1 MGWSL
6 GTIKGRYS
14 AVFVGFMALVCALT
28 VFGIQLWIK
37 PALQKAGE
45 QNVALRVSEIATDI
59 RDQLNGVQSQSRSI
73 TQLVAQL
80 PSEQID
86 ALLPALIDQ
95 YGNAMVF
102 GGGIWPLPDQREA
115 GRAKFS
121 TFYHRDTANKLIPNT
136 YWNSA
141 EAPNYFEQPWHKA
154 GQQAPQG
161 MCAWAAAYKDG
172 ASQQPRTNC
181 AMGIYRNGTL
191 FGVSTID
198 VTLGFFND
206 LVASKEQEIGGQ
218 VMIVEAD
225 GKILSRNARLN
236 GDVVLGNLSA
246 HADYPFAS
254 AIAGLLG
261 QARSQAQLR
270 TTFQDQGEEQTLLL
284 QAIEGTPWLL
294 ATALPTSLLTQDS
307 RDVLTTLASIQLPL
321 VGLLFGL
328 MLLAVSQLGNRL
340 QTLKQNI
347 DALSAGDADLTAR
360 IQVKG
365 HDELDHIALSVNRFI
380 AYLQQMMVQVTD
392 ATDLITQELA
402 RLDQQTGQARRILNE
417 HAAETEQVVTALTE
431 LSSTA
436 DSVAQHASDSAS
448 FTEAANG
455 QAANSRTVVGSASA
469 SVVALI
475 DEVDLAAAKVLEM
488 QEDAQQIGSVLGVIG
503 GIAAQTNLL
512 ALNAAIEAAR
522 AGEQGRGFAVVADE
536 VRALAARTQNSTA
549 EVGSM
554 LSRLTQGVA
563 EAVVAME
570 HTKRSCQA
578 AADTTGQV
586 TGGLDNMADS
596 VVRIHDL
603 SSQIAT
609 AAEEQSRVTEEINRN
624 MVSIRDMLNLLLE
637 NGQHTE
643 QSSAALLSSNRQ
655 LLALVHRFKV

>member
-6 GTIKGRYS
+6 GTIKGRYT

-28 VFGIQLWIK
+28 VIGIQLWIK

-86 ALLPALIDQ
+86 TLLPALIDQ

-102 GGGIWPLPDQREA
+102 GGGIWPLPNKREA

-121 TFYHRDTANKLIPNT
+121 TFYHRDAANALIPNT

-154 GQQAPQG
+154 GQQAPRG
-161 MCAWAAAYKDG
+161 MCVWAAAYKDG

-181 AMGIYRNGTL
+181 AMGIYKDGAL
-191 FGVSTID
+191 YGVSTID

-206 LVASKEQEIGGQ
+206 LVARKEQEIGGQ

-225 GKILSRNARLN
+225 GKILSKNARLG

-246 HADYPFAS
+246 HADYPFAG

-261 QARSQAQLR
+261 QDASKGLLR
-270 TTFQDQGEEQTLLL
+270 TTFQDQGQEQTLLM

-294 ATALPTSLLTQDS
+294 ATALPTSTLTQDS
-307 RDVLTTLASIQLPL
+307 RDVLATLASIQLPL
-321 VGLLFGL
+321 VGLLFVL
-328 MLLAVSQLGNRL
+328 MVLAISQLGSRL
-340 QTLKQNI
+340 QTLKLNI

-365 HDELDHIALSVNRFI
+365 HDELDNIALSVNRFI

-392 ATDLITQELA
+392 ATDLITRELA
-402 RLDQQTGQARRILNE
+402 QLDQQTGQARRILGE
-417 HAAETEQVVTALTE
+417 HASETDQVVTALTE

-455 QAANSRTVVGSASA
+455 QAANSRKVVGSASA

-488 QEDAQQIGSVLGVIG
+488 QEDAKQIGSVLGVIG

-570 HTKRSCQA
+570 QTKRSCQA

-586 TGGLDNMADS
+586 TGGLDSMADS
-596 VVRIHDL
+596 VVQIHDL

-624 MVSIRDMLNLLLE
+624 MVSIRDMLSLLVQ
-637 NGQHTE
+637 NGSQTE
-643 QSSAALLSSNRQ
+643 QSAATLLGSNRQ
-655 LLALVHRFKV
+655 LLALVRRFKV

>member
-6 GTIKGRYS
+6 GTIKGRYT

-28 VFGIQLWIK
+28 VIGIQLWIK

-45 QNVALRVSEIATDI
+45 QNVAMRVSEIATDI

-86 ALLPALIDQ
+86 TLLPALIDQ

-102 GGGIWPLPDQREA
+102 GGGIWPLPNKREA

-121 TFYHRDTANKLIPNT
+121 TFYHRDAANALIPNT

-154 GQQAPQG
+154 GQQAPRG
-161 MCAWAAAYKDG
+161 MCVWAAAYKDG

-181 AMGIYRNGTL
+181 AMGIYKDGAL
-191 FGVSTID
+191 YGVSTID

-206 LVASKEQEIGGQ
+206 LVARKEQEIGGQ

-225 GKILSRNARLN
+225 GKILSKNARLG

-246 HADYPFAS
+246 HADYPFAG

-261 QARSQAQLR
+261 QDASKGLLR
-270 TTFQDQGEEQTLLL
+270 TTFQDQGQEQTLLM

-294 ATALPTSLLTQDS
+294 ATALPTSTLTQDS
-307 RDVLTTLASIQLPL
+307 RDVLATLASIQLPL
-321 VGLLFGL
+321 VGLLFVL
-328 MLLAVSQLGNRL
+328 MVLAISQLGSRL
-340 QTLKQNI
+340 QTLKLNI

-365 HDELDHIALSVNRFI
+365 HDELDNIALSVNRFI

-392 ATDLITQELA
+392 ATDLITRELVQ
-402 RLDQQTGQARRILNE
+402 LDQQTGQARRILGE
-417 HAAETEQVVTALTE
+417 HASETDQVVTALTE

-455 QAANSRTVVGSASA
+455 QAANSRKVVGSASA

-488 QEDAQQIGSVLGVIG
+488 QEDAKQIGSVLGVIG

-570 HTKRSCQA
+570 QTKRSCQA

-586 TGGLDNMADS
+586 TGGLDSMADS
-596 VVRIHDL
+596 VVQIHDL

-624 MVSIRDMLNLLLE
+624 MVSIRDMLNLLVQ
-637 NGQHTE
+637 NGSQTE
-643 QSSAALLSSNRQ
+643 QSAATLLGSNRQ
-655 LLALVHRFKV
+655 LLALVRRFKV

>member
-1 MGWSL
+1 MGWNL
-6 GTIKGRYS
+6 GTIKGRYT
-14 AVFVGFMALVCALT
+14 AVFLGFMALVCALT
-28 VFGIQLWIK
+28 VIGIQLWIK

-102 GGGIWPLPDQREA
+102 GGGIWPLPEKREA

-121 TFYHRDTANKLIPNT
+121 TFYHRDAVNALIPNT

-154 GQQAPQG
+154 GQQAPRG
-161 MCAWAAAYKDG
+161 MCVWAAAYKDG

-181 AMGIYRNGTL
+181 AMGIYKDGAL
-191 FGVSTID
+191 YGVSTID

-206 LVASKEQEIGGQ
+206 LVARKEQEIGGQ

-225 GKILSRNARLN
+225 GKILSKNARLG

-246 HADYPFAS
+246 HADYPFAG

-261 QARSQAQLR
+261 QDASKGLLR
-270 TTFQDQGEEQTLLL
+270 TTFQDQGEEQTLLME
-284 QAIEGTPWLL
+284 AIEGTPWLL
-294 ATALPTSLLTQDS
+294 ATALPTRILTQDS
-307 RDVLTTLASIQLPL
+307 RDVLATLAAIQLPL
-321 VGLLFGL
+321 VGLLFVL
-328 MLLAVSQLGNRL
+328 MVLAISQLGSRL
-340 QTLKQNI
+340 QTLKLNI

-365 HDELDHIALSVNRFI
+365 HDELDNIALSVNRFI

-392 ATDLITQELA
+392 ATDLITRELA
-402 RLDQQTGQARRILNE
+402 QLDQQTGQARRILGE
-417 HAAETEQVVTALTE
+417 HASETDQVVTALTE

-455 QAANSRTVVGSASA
+455 QAANSRKVVGSASA

-488 QEDAQQIGSVLGVIG
+488 QEDAKQIGSVLGVIG

-570 HTKRSCQA
+570 QTKRSCQA

-586 TGGLDNMADS
+586 TGGLDSMADS
-596 VVRIHDL
+596 VVEIHDL

-624 MVSIRDMLNLLLE
+624 MVSIRDMLNLLVQ
-637 NGQHTE
+637 NGSQTE
-643 QSSAALLSSNRQ
+643 QSAASLLGSNRQ
-655 LLALVHRFKV
+655 LLALVRRFKV

>member
-1 MGWSL
+1 MGWNL
-6 GTIKGRYS
+6 GTIKGRYT
-14 AVFVGFMALVCALT
+14 AVFLGFMALVCALT
-28 VFGIQLWIK
+28 VIGIQLWIK

-45 QNVALRVSEIATDI
+45 QNVAMRVSEIATDI

-86 ALLPALIDQ
+86 TLLPALIDQ

-102 GGGIWPLPDQREA
+102 GGGIWPLPEKREA

-121 TFYHRDTANKLIPNT
+121 TFYHRDAANALIPNT

-154 GQQAPQG
+154 GQQAPRG
-161 MCAWAAAYKDG
+161 MCVWAAAYKDG

-181 AMGIYRNGTL
+181 AMGIYRDGAL
-191 FGVSTID
+191 YGVSTID
-198 VTLGFFND
+198 VTLGFFNE
-206 LVASKEQEIGGQ
+206 LVARKEQEIGGQ

-225 GKILSRNARLN
+225 GKILSKNARLG

-246 HADYPFAS
+246 HADYPFAG

-261 QARSQAQLR
+261 QDASKGLLR
-270 TTFQDQGEEQTLLL
+270 TTFQDQGEEQTLLME
-284 QAIEGTPWLL
+284 AIEGTPWLL
-294 ATALPTSLLTQDS
+294 ATALPTRILTQDS
-307 RDVLTTLASIQLPL
+307 RDVLATLAAIQLPL
-321 VGLLFGL
+321 VGLLFVL
-328 MLLAVSQLGNRL
+328 MVLAISQLGSRL
-340 QTLKQNI
+340 QTLKLNI

-365 HDELDHIALSVNRFI
+365 HDELDNIALSVNRFI

-392 ATDLITQELA
+392 ATDLITRELA
-402 RLDQQTGQARRILNE
+402 QLDQQTGQARRILGE
-417 HAAETEQVVTALTE
+417 HASETDQVVTALTE

-455 QAANSRTVVGSASA
+455 QAANSRKVVGSASA

-488 QEDAQQIGSVLGVIG
+488 QEDAKQIGSVLGVIG

-570 HTKRSCQA
+570 QTKRSCQA

-586 TGGLDNMADS
+586 TGGLDSMADS
-596 VVRIHDL
+596 VVQIHDL

-624 MVSIRDMLNLLLE
+624 MVSIRDMLNLLVQ
-637 NGQHTE
+637 NGSQTE
-643 QSSAALLSSNRQ
+643 QSAASLLGSNRQ
-655 LLALVHRFKV
+655 LLALVRRFKV

>member
-6 GTIKGRYS
+6 GTIKGRYT

-28 VFGIQLWIK
+28 VIGIQIWIK

-73 TQLVAQL
+73 TQLVSQL

-121 TFYHRDTANKLIPNT
+121 TFYHRDAANKLIPNT

-161 MCAWAAAYKDG
+161 MCVWAAAYKDG

-181 AMGIYRNGTL
+181 AMGIYRNGAL

-206 LVASKEQEIGGQ
+206 LVARKEQEIGGQ

-225 GKILSRNARLN
+225 GKILSRNARLS
-236 GDVVLGNLSA
+236 GDVVLGNLST
-246 HADYPFAS
+246 HTDYPFAG
-254 AIAGLLG
+254 AIANLLG
-261 QARSQAQLR
+261 QSQGKGLLR
-270 TTFQDQGEEQTLLL
+270 TSFQDQGEEQTLLL

-294 ATALPTSLLTQDS
+294 ATALPTSTLTQDS
-307 RDVLTTLASIQLPL
+307 QDVLTTLAAIQLPL
-321 VGLLFGL
+321 VGLLFVL
-328 MLLAVSQLGNRL
+328 MLLAITQLGSRL

-392 ATDLITQELA
+392 ATDLITRELA
-402 RLDQQTGQARRILNE
+402 QLDQQTGQARRILSE
-417 HAAETEQVVTALTE
+417 HAAETDQVVTALTE

-448 FTEAANG
+448 FTETANG
-455 QAANSRTVVGSASA
+455 QAANSRKVVGSASA

-488 QEDAQQIGSVLGVIG
+488 QEDAKQIGSVLGVIG

-570 HTKRSCQA
+570 QTKHSCQA

-596 VVRIHDL
+596 VVQIHDL

-624 MVSIRDMLNLLLE
+624 MVSIRDMLNLLVE
-637 NGQHTE
+637 NGRNTE
-643 QSSAALLSSNRQ
+643 QSAESLLSSNRQ
-655 LLALVHRFKV
+655 LLALVRRFKV

>member
-1 MGWSL
+1 MGWNL
-6 GTIKGRYS
+6 GTIKGRYT
-14 AVFVGFMALVCALT
+14 AVFLGFMALVCALT
-28 VFGIQLWIK
+28 VIGIQLWIK

-102 GGGIWPLPDQREA
+102 GGGIWPLPDKREA

-121 TFYHRDTANKLIPNT
+121 TFYHRDAANALIPNT

-154 GQQAPQG
+154 GQQAPRG
-161 MCAWAAAYKDG
+161 MCVWAAAYKDG

-181 AMGIYRNGTL
+181 AMGIYRDGAL
-191 FGVSTID
+191 YGVSTID
-198 VTLGFFND
+198 VTLGFFNE
-206 LVASKEQEIGGQ
+206 LVARKEQEIGGQ

-225 GKILSRNARLN
+225 GKILSKNARLG

-246 HADYPFAS
+246 HADYPFAG

-261 QARSQAQLR
+261 QDPSKGLLR
-270 TTFQDQGEEQTLLL
+270 TSFQDQGEEQTLLME
-284 QAIEGTPWLL
+284 AIEGTPWLL
-294 ATALPTSLLTQDS
+294 ATALPTRILTQDS
-307 RDVLTTLASIQLPL
+307 RDVLATLAAIQLPL
-321 VGLLFGL
+321 VGLLFVL
-328 MLLAVSQLGNRL
+328 MVLAISQLGSRL
-340 QTLKQNI
+340 QTLKLNI

-365 HDELDHIALSVNRFI
+365 HDELDNIALSVNRFI

-392 ATDLITQELA
+392 ATDLITRELA
-402 RLDQQTGQARRILNE
+402 QLDQQTGQARRILGE
-417 HAAETEQVVTALTE
+417 HASETDQVVTALTE

-455 QAANSRTVVGSASA
+455 QAANSRKVVGSASA

-488 QEDAQQIGSVLGVIG
+488 QEDAKQIGSVLGVIG

-570 HTKRSCQA
+570 QTKRSCQA

-586 TGGLDNMADS
+586 TGGLDSMADS
-596 VVRIHDL
+596 VVQIHDL

-624 MVSIRDMLNLLLE
+624 MVSIRDMLNLLVQ
-637 NGQHTE
+637 NGSQTE
-643 QSSAALLSSNRQ
+643 QSAASLLGSNRQ
-655 LLALVHRFKV
+655 LLALVRRFKV

>member
-6 GTIKGRYS
+6 GTIKGRYT
-14 AVFVGFMALVCALT
+14 AVFVGFMVLVCALT
-28 VFGIQLWIK
+28 VIGIQIWIK

-45 QNVALRVSEIATDI
+45 QNVTLLVSEIATDI
-59 RDQLNGVQSQSRSI
+59 LDELNGVQSQSRSI

-121 TFYHRDTANKLIPNT
+121 TFFHRDAANKLIPNT

-161 MCAWAAAYKDG
+161 MCVWAAAYKDG

-181 AMGIYRNGTL
+181 AMGIYRNGAL

-206 LVASKEQEIGGQ
+206 LVARKEPEIGGQ
-218 VMIVEAD
+218 VMIIEAD
-225 GKILSRNARLN
+225 GKILSKNARLN

-246 HADYPFAS
+246 HADYPFAG
-254 AIAGLLG
+254 AIASLLG
-261 QARSQAQLR
+261 QSRGTGLLR
-270 TTFQDQGEEQTLLL
+270 TTFQDQGQEQTLLL

-294 ATALPTSLLTQDS
+294 ATALPTSTLTQDS
-307 RDVLTTLASIQLPL
+307 QDVLTTLAAIQLPL
-321 VGLLFGL
+321 VGLLFVL
-328 MLLAVSQLGNRL
+328 MLLAITQLGSRL

-365 HDELDHIALSVNRFI
+365 NDELDHIALSVNRFI

-392 ATDLITQELA
+392 ATDLITRELA
-402 RLDQQTGQARRILNE
+402 QLDQQTGQARRILGE
-417 HAAETEQVVTALTE
+417 HAAETDQVVTALTE

-455 QAANSRTVVGSASA
+455 QAANSRKVVGSASA

-488 QEDAQQIGSVLGVIG
+488 QEDAKQIGSVLGVIG

-536 VRALAARTQNSTA
+536 VRALAARTQKSTA

-563 EAVVAME
+563 DAVVAME
-570 HTKRSCQA
+570 QTKRSCQA

-586 TGGLDNMADS
+586 TGGLDSMADS
-596 VVRIHDL
+596 VVQIHDL

-624 MVSIRDMLNLLLE
+624 MVSIRDMLNLLVE
-637 NGQHTE
+637 NGRNTE
-643 QSSAALLSSNRQ
+643 QSAESLLSSNRQ
-655 LLALVHRFKV
+655 LLALVRRFKV

>member
-1 MGWSL
+1 M
-6 GTIKGRYS
+6 
-14 AVFVGFMALVCALT
+14 
-28 VFGIQLWIK
+28 
-37 PALQKAGE
+37 
-45 QNVALRVSEIATDI
+45 RVSEIATDI

-102 GGGIWPLPDQREA
+102 GGGIWPLPDKREA

-121 TFYHRDTANKLIPNT
+121 TFYHRDAANALIPNT

-154 GQQAPQG
+154 GQQAPRG
-161 MCAWAAAYKDG
+161 MCVWAAAYKDG

-181 AMGIYRNGTL
+181 AMGIYKDGAL
-191 FGVSTID
+191 YGVSTID

-206 LVASKEQEIGGQ
+206 LVARKEQEIGGQ

-225 GKILSRNARLN
+225 GKILSKNARLG

-246 HADYPFAS
+246 HADYPFAG

-261 QARSQAQLR
+261 QDASKGLLR
-270 TTFQDQGEEQTLLL
+270 TTFQDQGEEQTLLM

-294 ATALPTSLLTQDS
+294 ATALPTSTLTQDS
-307 RDVLTTLASIQLPL
+307 RDVLATLASIQLPL
-321 VGLLFGL
+321 VGLLFVL
-328 MLLAVSQLGNRL
+328 MVLAISQLGSRL
-340 QTLKQNI
+340 QTLKLNI

-365 HDELDHIALSVNRFI
+365 HDELDNIALSVNRFI

-392 ATDLITQELA
+392 ATDLITRELA
-402 RLDQQTGQARRILNE
+402 QLDQQTGQARRILGE
-417 HAAETEQVVTALTE
+417 HASETDQVVTALTE

-455 QAANSRTVVGSASA
+455 QAANSRKVVGSASA

-488 QEDAQQIGSVLGVIG
+488 QEDAKQIGSVLGVIG

-570 HTKRSCQA
+570 QTKRSCQA

-586 TGGLDNMADS
+586 TGGLDSMADS
-596 VVRIHDL
+596 VVQIHDL

-624 MVSIRDMLNLLLE
+624 MVSIRDMLSLLVQ
-637 NGQHTE
+637 NGSQTE
-643 QSSAALLSSNRQ
+643 QSAATLLGSNRQ
-655 LLALVHRFKV
+655 LLALVRRFKV

>member
-1 MGWSL
+1 MGWNL
-6 GTIKGRYS
+6 GTIKGRYT
-14 AVFVGFMALVCALT
+14 AVFLGFMALVCALT
-28 VFGIQLWIK
+28 VIGIQLWIK

-45 QNVALRVSEIATDI
+45 QNVAMRVSEIATDI

-102 GGGIWPLPDQREA
+102 GGGIWPLPNKREA

-121 TFYHRDTANKLIPNT
+121 TFYHRDAANALIPNT

-154 GQQAPQG
+154 GQQAPRG
-161 MCAWAAAYKDG
+161 MCVWAAAYKDG

-181 AMGIYRNGTL
+181 AMGIYRDGAL
-191 FGVSTID
+191 YGVSTID
-198 VTLGFFND
+198 VTLGFFNE
-206 LVASKEQEIGGQ
+206 LVARKEQEIGGQ

-225 GKILSRNARLN
+225 GKILSKNARLG

-246 HADYPFAS
+246 HADYPFAG

-261 QARSQAQLR
+261 QDASKGLLR
-270 TTFQDQGEEQTLLL
+270 TTFQDQGEEQTLLM

-294 ATALPTSLLTQDS
+294 ATALPTSTLTQDS
-307 RDVLTTLASIQLPL
+307 RDVLATLASIQLPL
-321 VGLLFGL
+321 VGLLFVL
-328 MLLAVSQLGNRL
+328 MVLAISQLGSRL
-340 QTLKQNI
+340 QTLKLNI

-365 HDELDHIALSVNRFI
+365 HDELDNIALSVNRFI

-392 ATDLITQELA
+392 ATDLITRELA
-402 RLDQQTGQARRILNE
+402 QLDQQTGQARRILGE
-417 HAAETEQVVTALTE
+417 HASETDQVVTALTE

-455 QAANSRTVVGSASA
+455 QAANSRKVVGSASA

-488 QEDAQQIGSVLGVIG
+488 QEDAKQIGSVLGVIG

-522 AGEQGRGFAVVADE
+522 AGEQGRGFPVVADE

-570 HTKRSCQA
+570 QTKRSCQA

-586 TGGLDNMADS
+586 TGGLDSMADS
-596 VVRIHDL
+596 VVQIHDL

-624 MVSIRDMLNLLLE
+624 MVSIRDMLNLLVQ
-637 NGQHTE
+637 NGSQTE
-643 QSSAALLSSNRQ
+643 QSAATLLGSNRQ
-655 LLALVHRFKV
+655 LLALVRRFKV

>member
-1 MGWSL
+1 MGWNL
-6 GTIKGRYS
+6 GTIKGRYT
-14 AVFVGFMALVCALT
+14 AVFLGFMALVCALT
-28 VFGIQLWIK
+28 VIGIQLWIK

-86 ALLPALIDQ
+86 TLLPALIDQ

-102 GGGIWPLPDQREA
+102 GGGIWPLPEKREA

-121 TFYHRDTANKLIPNT
+121 TFYHRDAANALIPNT

-154 GQQAPQG
+154 GQQAPRG
-161 MCAWAAAYKDG
+161 MCVWAAAYKDG

-181 AMGIYRNGTL
+181 AMGIYRDGAL
-191 FGVSTID
+191 YGVSTID
-198 VTLGFFND
+198 VTLGFFNE
-206 LVASKEQEIGGQ
+206 LVTRKEQEIGGQ

-225 GKILSRNARLN
+225 GKILSKNARLG

-246 HADYPFAS
+246 HADYPFAG

-261 QARSQAQLR
+261 QDPSKGLLR
-270 TTFQDQGEEQTLLL
+270 TTFQDQGEEQTLLME
-284 QAIEGTPWLL
+284 AIEGTPWLL
-294 ATALPTSLLTQDS
+294 ATALPTRILTQDS
-307 RDVLTTLASIQLPL
+307 RDVLATLAAIQLPL
-321 VGLLFGL
+321 VGLLFVL
-328 MLLAVSQLGNRL
+328 MVLAISQLGSRL
-340 QTLKQNI
+340 QTLKLNI

-365 HDELDHIALSVNRFI
+365 HDELDNIALSVNRFI

-392 ATDLITQELA
+392 ATDLITRELA
-402 RLDQQTGQARRILNE
+402 QLDQQTGQARRILGE
-417 HAAETEQVVTALTE
+417 HASETDQVVTALTE

-455 QAANSRTVVGSASA
+455 QAANSRKVVGSASA

-488 QEDAQQIGSVLGVIG
+488 QEDAKQIGSVLGVIG

-570 HTKRSCQA
+570 QTKRSCQA

-586 TGGLDNMADS
+586 TGGLDSMADS
-596 VVRIHDL
+596 VVQIHDL

-624 MVSIRDMLNLLLE
+624 MVSIRDMLNLLVQ
-637 NGQHTE
+637 NGSQTE
-643 QSSAALLSSNRQ
+643 QSAASLLGSNRQ
-655 LLALVHRFKV
+655 LLALVRRFKV

>member
-6 GTIKGRYS
+6 GTIKGRYT
-14 AVFVGFMALVCALT
+14 AVFVGFMVLVCALT
-28 VFGIQLWIK
+28 VIGIQIWIK

-45 QNVALRVSEIATDI
+45 QNVTLLVSEIATDI
-59 RDQLNGVQSQSRSI
+59 LDELNGVQSQSRSI
-73 TQLVAQL
+73 TQLVARL

-121 TFYHRDTANKLIPNT
+121 TFFHRDAANKLIPNT

-161 MCAWAAAYKDG
+161 MCVWAAAYKDG

-181 AMGIYRNGTL
+181 AMGIYRNGAL

-206 LVASKEQEIGGQ
+206 LVARKEQEIGGQ
-218 VMIVEAD
+218 VMIIEAD
-225 GKILSRNARLN
+225 GKILSKNARLN

-246 HADYPFAS
+246 HADYPFAG
-254 AIAGLLG
+254 AIASLLG
-261 QARSQAQLR
+261 QSRGTGLLR
-270 TTFQDQGEEQTLLL
+270 TTFQDQGQEQTLLL

-294 ATALPTSLLTQDS
+294 ATALPTSTLTQDS
-307 RDVLTTLASIQLPL
+307 QDVLTTLAAIQLPL
-321 VGLLFGL
+321 VGLLFVL
-328 MLLAVSQLGNRL
+328 MLLAITQLGSRL

-365 HDELDHIALSVNRFI
+365 NDELDHIALSVNRFI

-392 ATDLITQELA
+392 ATDLITRELA
-402 RLDQQTGQARRILNE
+402 QLDQQTGQARRILGE
-417 HAAETEQVVTALTE
+417 HAAETDQVVTALTE

-455 QAANSRTVVGSASA
+455 QAANSRKVVGSASA

-488 QEDAQQIGSVLGVIG
+488 QEDAKQIGSVLGVIG

-536 VRALAARTQNSTA
+536 VRALAARTQKSTA

-563 EAVVAME
+563 DAVVAME
-570 HTKRSCQA
+570 QTKRSCQA

-586 TGGLDNMADS
+586 TGGLDSMADS
-596 VVRIHDL
+596 VVQIHDL

-624 MVSIRDMLNLLLE
+624 MVSIRDMLNLLVE
-637 NGQHTE
+637 NGRNTE
-643 QSSAALLSSNRQ
+643 QSAESLLSSNRQ
-655 LLALVHRFKV
+655 LLALVRRFKV

>member
-1 MGWSL
+1 MGWNL
-6 GTIKGRYS
+6 GTIKGRYT
-14 AVFVGFMALVCALT
+14 AVFLGFMALVCALT
-28 VFGIQLWIK
+28 VIGIQLWIK

-102 GGGIWPLPDQREA
+102 GGGIWPLPEKREA

-121 TFYHRDTANKLIPNT
+121 TFYHRDAANALIPNT

-154 GQQAPQG
+154 GQQAPRG
-161 MCAWAAAYKDG
+161 MCVWAAAYKDG

-181 AMGIYRNGTL
+181 AMGIYRDGAL
-191 FGVSTID
+191 YGVSTID
-198 VTLGFFND
+198 VTLGFFNE
-206 LVASKEQEIGGQ
+206 LVARKEQEIGGQ

-225 GKILSRNARLN
+225 GKILSKNARLG

-246 HADYPFAS
+246 HADYPFAG

-261 QARSQAQLR
+261 QDASKGLLR
-270 TTFQDQGEEQTLLL
+270 TTFQDQGEEQTLLME
-284 QAIEGTPWLL
+284 AIEGTPWLL
-294 ATALPTSLLTQDS
+294 ATALPTRILTQDS
-307 RDVLTTLASIQLPL
+307 RDVLATLAAIQLPL
-321 VGLLFGL
+321 VGLLFVL
-328 MLLAVSQLGNRL
+328 MVLAISQLGSRL
-340 QTLKQNI
+340 QTLKLNI

-365 HDELDHIALSVNRFI
+365 HDELDNIALSVNRFI

-392 ATDLITQELA
+392 ATDLITRELA
-402 RLDQQTGQARRILNE
+402 QLDQQTGQARRILGE
-417 HAAETEQVVTALTE
+417 HASETDQVVTALTE

-455 QAANSRTVVGSASA
+455 QAANSRKVVGSASA

-488 QEDAQQIGSVLGVIG
+488 QEDAKQIGSVLGVIG

-570 HTKRSCQA
+570 QTKRSCQA

-586 TGGLDNMADS
+586 TGGLDSMADS
-596 VVRIHDL
+596 VVQIHDL

-609 AAEEQSRVTEEINRN
+609 AAKEQSRVTEEINRN
-624 MVSIRDMLNLLLE
+624 MVSIRDMLNLLVQ
-637 NGQHTE
+637 NGSQTE
-643 QSSAALLSSNRQ
+643 QSAASLLGSNRQ
-655 LLALVHRFKV
+655 LLALVRRFKV

>member
-6 GTIKGRYS
+6 GTIKGRYT

-28 VFGIQLWIK
+28 VIGIQIWIK

-121 TFYHRDTANKLIPNT
+121 TFYHRDAANKLIPNT

-161 MCAWAAAYKDG
+161 MCVWAAAYKDG

-206 LVASKEQEIGGQ
+206 LVARKEQEIGGQ

-225 GKILSRNARLN
+225 GKILSRNARLS

-246 HADYPFAS
+246 HTDYPFAG
-254 AIAGLLG
+254 AIASLLG
-261 QARSQAQLR
+261 QSQGKGLLR
-270 TTFQDQGEEQTLLL
+270 TSFQDQGEEQTLLL
-284 QAIEGTPWLL
+284 QTIEGTPWLL
-294 ATALPTSLLTQDS
+294 ATALPTSTLTQDS
-307 RDVLTTLASIQLPL
+307 QDVLTTLAAIQLPL
-321 VGLLFGL
+321 VGLLFVL
-328 MLLAVSQLGNRL
+328 MLLAITQLGSRL

-392 ATDLITQELA
+392 ATDLITRELA
-402 RLDQQTGQARRILNE
+402 QLDQQTGQARRILSE
-417 HAAETEQVVTALTE
+417 HAAETDQVVTALTE

-448 FTEAANG
+448 FTETANG
-455 QAANSRTVVGSASA
+455 QAANSRKVVGSASA

-475 DEVDLAAAKVLEM
+475 DEVDLAATKVLEM
-488 QEDAQQIGSVLGVIG
+488 QEDAKQIGSVLGVIG

-563 EAVVAME
+563 EAVIAME
-570 HTKRSCQA
+570 QTKHSCLA

-596 VVRIHDL
+596 VVQIHDL

-624 MVSIRDMLNLLLE
+624 MVSIRDMLNLLVE
-637 NGQHTE
+637 NGRNTE
-643 QSSAALLSSNRQ
+643 QSAESLLSSNRQ
-655 LLALVHRFKV
+655 LLALVRRFKV

>member
-37 PALQKAGE
+37 PALQKADE

>member
-1 MGWSL
+1 MGWNL
-6 GTIKGRYS
+6 GTIKGRYT
-14 AVFVGFMALVCALT
+14 AVFLGFMALVCALT
-28 VFGIQLWIK
+28 VIGIQLWIK

-73 TQLVAQL
+73 TQLVARL

-86 ALLPALIDQ
+86 TLLPALIDQ

-102 GGGIWPLPDQREA
+102 GGGIWPLPEQREA

-121 TFYHRDTANKLIPNT
+121 TFYHRDAANALIPNT

-154 GQQAPQG
+154 GQQAPHG
-161 MCAWAAAYKDG
+161 MCVWAAAYKDG

-181 AMGIYRNGTL
+181 AMGIYKDGAL
-191 FGVSTID
+191 YGVSTID

-206 LVASKEQEIGGQ
+206 LVARKEQEIGGQ
-218 VMIVEAD
+218 VMIIEAD
-225 GKILSRNARLN
+225 GKILSKNARLG

-246 HADYPFAS
+246 HADYPFAG

-261 QARSQAQLR
+261 QDASKGLLR
-270 TTFQDQGEEQTLLL
+270 TTFQDQGEEQTLLME
-284 QAIEGTPWLL
+284 AIDGTPWLL
-294 ATALPTSLLTQDS
+294 ATALPTRVLTQDS
-307 RDVLTTLASIQLPL
+307 RDVLATLASIQLPL
-321 VGLLFGL
+321 VGLLFVL
-328 MLLAVSQLGNRL
+328 MVLAIRQLGRRL
-340 QTLKQNI
+340 QTLRLNI

-365 HDELDHIALSVNRFI
+365 HDELDNIALSVNRFI

-392 ATDLITQELA
+392 ATDLITRELA
-402 RLDQQTGQARRILNE
+402 QLDQQTGQTRRILGE
-417 HAAETEQVVTALTE
+417 HASETDQVVTALTE

-436 DSVAQHASDSAS
+436 DSVARHASDSAS

-455 QAANSRTVVGSASA
+455 QAANSRKVVGSASA

-488 QEDAQQIGSVLGVIG
+488 QEDAKQIGSVLGVIG

-570 HTKRSCQA
+570 QTKRSCQA

-586 TGGLDNMADS
+586 TGGLDSMADS
-596 VVRIHDL
+596 VVQIHDL

-624 MVSIRDMLNLLLE
+624 MVSIRDMLNLLVQ
-637 NGQHTE
+637 NGSQTE
-643 QSSAALLSSNRQ
+643 QSAASLLGSNRQ
-655 LLALVHRFKV
+655 LLALVRRFKV

>member
-1 MGWSL
+1 MGWNL
-6 GTIKGRYS
+6 GTIKGRYT
-14 AVFVGFMALVCALT
+14 AVFLGFMALVCALT
-28 VFGIQLWIK
+28 VIGIQLWIK

-102 GGGIWPLPDQREA
+102 GGGIWPLPEKREA

-121 TFYHRDTANKLIPNT
+121 TFYHRDAANALTPNT

-154 GQQAPQG
+154 GQQAPRG
-161 MCAWAAAYKDG
+161 MCVWAAAYKDG

-181 AMGIYRNGTL
+181 AMGIYRDGAL
-191 FGVSTID
+191 YGVSTID
-198 VTLGFFND
+198 VTLGFFNE
-206 LVASKEQEIGGQ
+206 LVARKEQEIGGQ

-225 GKILSRNARLN
+225 GKILSKNARLG

-246 HADYPFAS
+246 HADYPFAG

-261 QARSQAQLR
+261 QDASKGLLR
-270 TTFQDQGEEQTLLL
+270 TTFQDQGEEQTLLME
-284 QAIEGTPWLL
+284 AIEGTPWLL
-294 ATALPTSLLTQDS
+294 ATALPTRILTQDS
-307 RDVLTTLASIQLPL
+307 RDVLATLAAIQLPL
-321 VGLLFGL
+321 VGLLFVL
-328 MLLAVSQLGNRL
+328 MVLAISQLGSRL
-340 QTLKQNI
+340 QTLKLNI

-365 HDELDHIALSVNRFI
+365 HDELDNIALSVNRFI

-392 ATDLITQELA
+392 ATDLITRELA
-402 RLDQQTGQARRILNE
+402 QLDQQTGQARRILGE
-417 HAAETEQVVTALTE
+417 HASETDQVVTALTE

-455 QAANSRTVVGSASA
+455 QAANSRKVVGSASA

-488 QEDAQQIGSVLGVIG
+488 QEDAKQIGSVLGVIG

-570 HTKRSCQA
+570 QTKRSCQA

-586 TGGLDNMADS
+586 TGGLDSMADS
-596 VVRIHDL
+596 VVQIHDL

-624 MVSIRDMLNLLLE
+624 MVSIRDMLNLLVQ
-637 NGQHTE
+637 NGSQTE
-643 QSSAALLSSNRQ
+643 QSAASLLGSNRQ
-655 LLALVHRFKV
+655 LLALVRRFKV

>member
-1 MGWSL
+1 MGWNL
-6 GTIKGRYS
+6 GTIKGRYT
-14 AVFVGFMALVCALT
+14 AVFLGFMALVCALT
-28 VFGIQLWIK
+28 VIGIQLWIK

-102 GGGIWPLPDQREA
+102 GGGIWPLPEQREA

-121 TFYHRDTANKLIPNT
+121 TFYHRDAANALIPNT

-154 GQQAPQG
+154 GQQAPRG
-161 MCAWAAAYKDG
+161 MCVWAAAYKDG

-181 AMGIYRNGTL
+181 AMGIYKDGAL
-191 FGVSTID
+191 YGVSTID

-206 LVASKEQEIGGQ
+206 LVARKEQEIGGQ
-218 VMIVEAD
+218 VMIIEAD
-225 GKILSRNARLN
+225 GKILSKNARLG

-246 HADYPFAS
+246 HADYPFAG

-261 QARSQAQLR
+261 QDASKGLLR
-270 TTFQDQGEEQTLLL
+270 TTFQDQGEEQTLLME
-284 QAIEGTPWLL
+284 AIDGTPWLL
-294 ATALPTSLLTQDS
+294 ATALPTRILTQDS
-307 RDVLTTLASIQLPL
+307 RDVLATLASIQLPL
-321 VGLLFGL
+321 VGLLFVL
-328 MLLAVSQLGNRL
+328 MVLAISQLGRRL
-340 QTLKQNI
+340 QTLRLNI

-365 HDELDHIALSVNRFI
+365 HDELDNIALSVNRFI

-392 ATDLITQELA
+392 ATDLITRELA
-402 RLDQQTGQARRILNE
+402 QLDQQTGQTRRILGE
-417 HAAETEQVVTALTE
+417 HASETDQVVTALTE

-436 DSVAQHASDSAS
+436 DSVARHASDSAS

-455 QAANSRTVVGSASA
+455 QAANSRKVVGSASA

-488 QEDAQQIGSVLGVIG
+488 QEDAKQIGSVLGVIG

-570 HTKRSCQA
+570 QTKRSCQA

-586 TGGLDNMADS
+586 TGGLDSMADS
-596 VVRIHDL
+596 VVQIHDL

-624 MVSIRDMLNLLLE
+624 MVSIRDMLSLLVQ
-637 NGQHTE
+637 NGSQTE
-643 QSSAALLSSNRQ
+643 QSAASLLGSNRQ
-655 LLALVHRFKV
+655 LLALVRRFKV

>member
-1 MGWSL
+1 MGWNL
-6 GTIKGRYS
+6 GTIKGRYT

-28 VFGIQLWIK
+28 VIGIQFWIK

-45 QNVALRVSEIATDI
+45 QNVAMRVSEIATDI

-86 ALLPALIDQ
+86 TLLPALIDQ

-102 GGGIWPLPDQREA
+102 GGGIWPLPDKREA

-121 TFYHRDTANKLIPNT
+121 TFYHRDAANALIPNT

-154 GQQAPQG
+154 GQQAPRG
-161 MCAWAAAYKDG
+161 MCVWAAAYKDG

-181 AMGIYRNGTL
+181 AMGIYKDGAL
-191 FGVSTID
+191 YGVSTID

-206 LVASKEQEIGGQ
+206 LVARKEQEIGGQ

-225 GKILSRNARLN
+225 GKILSKNARLG

-246 HADYPFAS
+246 HADYPFAG

-261 QARSQAQLR
+261 QDASKGLLR
-270 TTFQDQGEEQTLLL
+270 TTFQDQGEEQTLLM

-294 ATALPTSLLTQDS
+294 ATALPTSTLTQDS
-307 RDVLTTLASIQLPL
+307 RDVLATLASIQLPL
-321 VGLLFGL
+321 VGLLFVL
-328 MLLAVSQLGNRL
+328 MVLAISQLGSRL
-340 QTLKQNI
+340 QTLKLNI

-365 HDELDHIALSVNRFI
+365 HDELDNIALSVNRFI

-392 ATDLITQELA
+392 ATDLITRELA
-402 RLDQQTGQARRILNE
+402 QLDQQTGQARRILGE
-417 HAAETEQVVTALTE
+417 HASETDQVVTALTE

-455 QAANSRTVVGSASA
+455 QAANSRKVVGSASA

-488 QEDAQQIGSVLGVIG
+488 QEDAKQIGSVLGVIG

-570 HTKRSCQA
+570 QTKRSCQA

-586 TGGLDNMADS
+586 TGGLDSMADS
-596 VVRIHDL
+596 VVQIHDL

-624 MVSIRDMLNLLLE
+624 MVSIRDMLSLLVQ
-637 NGQHTE
+637 NGSQTE
-643 QSSAALLSSNRQ
+643 QSAATLLGSNRQ
-655 LLALVHRFKV
+655 LLALVRRFKV

>member
-1 MGWSL
+1 MGWNL
-6 GTIKGRYS
+6 GTIKGRYT

-28 VFGIQLWIK
+28 VIGIQLWIK

-45 QNVALRVSEIATDI
+45 QNVAMRVSEIATDI

-86 ALLPALIDQ
+86 TLLPALIDQ

-102 GGGIWPLPDQREA
+102 GGGIWPLPNKREA

-121 TFYHRDTANKLIPNT
+121 TFYHRDAANALIPNT

-154 GQQAPQG
+154 GQQAPRG
-161 MCAWAAAYKDG
+161 MCVWAAAYKDG

-181 AMGIYRNGTL
+181 AMGIYKDGAL
-191 FGVSTID
+191 YGVSTID

-206 LVASKEQEIGGQ
+206 LVARKEQEIGGQ

-225 GKILSRNARLN
+225 GKILSKNARLG

-246 HADYPFAS
+246 HADYPFAG

-261 QARSQAQLR
+261 QDASKGLLR
-270 TTFQDQGEEQTLLL
+270 TTFQDQGQEQTLLM

-294 ATALPTSLLTQDS
+294 ATALPTSTLTQDS
-307 RDVLTTLASIQLPL
+307 RDVLATLASIQLPL
-321 VGLLFGL
+321 VGLLFVL
-328 MLLAVSQLGNRL
+328 MVLAISQLGSRL
-340 QTLKQNI
+340 QTLKLNI

-365 HDELDHIALSVNRFI
+365 HDELDNIALSVNRFI

-392 ATDLITQELA
+392 ATDLITRELVQ
-402 RLDQQTGQARRILNE
+402 LDQQTGQARRILGE
-417 HAAETEQVVTALTE
+417 HASETDQVVTALTE

-455 QAANSRTVVGSASA
+455 QAANSRKVVGSASA

-488 QEDAQQIGSVLGVIG
+488 QEDAKQIGSVLGVIG

-570 HTKRSCQA
+570 QTKRSCQA

-586 TGGLDNMADS
+586 TGGLDSMADS
-596 VVRIHDL
+596 VVQIHDL

-624 MVSIRDMLNLLLE
+624 MVSIRDMLNLLVQ
-637 NGQHTE
+637 NGSQTE
-643 QSSAALLSSNRQ
+643 QSAATLLGSNRQ
-655 LLALVHRFKV
+655 LLALVRRFKV

>member
-6 GTIKGRYS
+6 GTIKGRYT
-14 AVFVGFMALVCALT
+14 AVFVGFMVLVCALT
-28 VFGIQLWIK
+28 VIGIQIWIK

-45 QNVALRVSEIATDI
+45 QNVTLLVSEIATDI
-59 RDQLNGVQSQSRSI
+59 LDELNGVQSQSRSI

-86 ALLPALIDQ
+86 AMLPALIDQ

-121 TFYHRDTANKLIPNT
+121 TFFHRDAANKLIPNT

-161 MCAWAAAYKDG
+161 MCVWAAAYKDG

-181 AMGIYRNGTL
+181 AMGIYRNGAL

-206 LVASKEQEIGGQ
+206 LVARKEQEIGGQ

-225 GKILSRNARLN
+225 GKILSKNARLN

-246 HADYPFAS
+246 HADYPFAG
-254 AIAGLLG
+254 AIASLLG
-261 QARSQAQLR
+261 QSRGTGLLR
-270 TTFQDQGEEQTLLL
+270 TTFQDQGQEQTLLL

-294 ATALPTSLLTQDS
+294 ATALPTSTLTQDS
-307 RDVLTTLASIQLPL
+307 QDVLTTLAAIQLPL
-321 VGLLFGL
+321 VGLLFVL
-328 MLLAVSQLGNRL
+328 MLLAITQLGSRL

-365 HDELDHIALSVNRFI
+365 NDELDHIALSVNRFI

-392 ATDLITQELA
+392 ATDLITRELA
-402 RLDQQTGQARRILNE
+402 QLDQQTGQARRILGE
-417 HAAETEQVVTALTE
+417 HAAETDQVVTALTE

-455 QAANSRTVVGSASA
+455 QAANSRKVVGSASA

-488 QEDAQQIGSVLGVIG
+488 QEDAKQIGSVLGVIG

-536 VRALAARTQNSTA
+536 VRALAARTQKSTA

-563 EAVVAME
+563 DAVVAME
-570 HTKRSCQA
+570 QTKRSCQA

-586 TGGLDNMADS
+586 TGGLDSMADS
-596 VVRIHDL
+596 VVQIHDL

-624 MVSIRDMLNLLLE
+624 MVSIRDMLNLLVE
-637 NGQHTE
+637 NGRNTE
-643 QSSAALLSSNRQ
+643 QSAESLLSSNRQ
-655 LLALVHRFKV
+655 LLALVRRFKV

>member
-1 MGWSL
+1 M
-6 GTIKGRYS
+6 
-14 AVFVGFMALVCALT
+14 VLVCALT
-28 VFGIQLWIK
+28 VIGIQIWIK

-45 QNVALRVSEIATDI
+45 QNVTLLVSEIATDI
-59 RDQLNGVQSQSRSI
+59 LDELNGVQSQSRSI

-121 TFYHRDTANKLIPNT
+121 TFFHRDAANKLIPNT

-161 MCAWAAAYKDG
+161 MCVWAAAYKDG

-181 AMGIYRNGTL
+181 AMGIYRNGAL

-206 LVASKEQEIGGQ
+206 LVARKEQEIGGQ
-218 VMIVEAD
+218 VMIIEAD
-225 GKILSRNARLN
+225 GKILSKNARLN

-246 HADYPFAS
+246 HADYPFAG
-254 AIAGLLG
+254 AIASLIGQSRGTGL
-261 QARSQAQLR
+261 LR
-270 TTFQDQGEEQTLLL
+270 TTFQDQGQEQTLLL

-294 ATALPTSLLTQDS
+294 ATALPTSTLTQDS
-307 RDVLTTLASIQLPL
+307 QDVLTTLAAIQLPL
-321 VGLLFGL
+321 VGLLFVL
-328 MLLAVSQLGNRL
+328 MLLAITQLGSRL

-365 HDELDHIALSVNRFI
+365 NDELDHIALSVNRFI

-392 ATDLITQELA
+392 ATDLITRELA
-402 RLDQQTGQARRILNE
+402 QLDQQTGQARRILGE
-417 HAAETEQVVTALTE
+417 HAAETDQVVTALTE

-455 QAANSRTVVGSASA
+455 QAANSRKVVGSASA

-488 QEDAQQIGSVLGVIG
+488 QEDAKQIGSVLGVIG

-536 VRALAARTQNSTA
+536 VRALAARTQKSTA

-563 EAVVAME
+563 DAVVAME
-570 HTKRSCQA
+570 QTKRSCQA

-586 TGGLDNMADS
+586 TGGLDSMADS
-596 VVRIHDL
+596 VVQIHDL

-624 MVSIRDMLNLLLE
+624 MVSIRDMLNLLVE
-637 NGQHTE
+637 NGHNTE
-643 QSSAALLSSNRQ
+643 QSAESLLSSNRQ
-655 LLALVHRFKV
+655 LLALVRRFKV

>member
-6 GTIKGRYS
+6 GTIKGRYT
-14 AVFVGFMALVCALT
+14 AVFVGFMVLVCALT
-28 VFGIQLWIK
+28 VIGIQIWIK

-59 RDQLNGVQSQSRSI
+59 LDELNGVQSQSRSI

-121 TFYHRDTANKLIPNT
+121 TFFHRDAANKLIPNT

-161 MCAWAAAYKDG
+161 MCVWAAAYKDG

-181 AMGIYRNGTL
+181 AMGIYRNGAL

-206 LVASKEQEIGGQ
+206 LVARKEQEIGGQ
-218 VMIVEAD
+218 VMIIEAD
-225 GKILSRNARLN
+225 GKILSKNARLN
-236 GDVVLGNLSA
+236 GDIVLGNLSA
-246 HADYPFAS
+246 HADYPFAG
-254 AIAGLLG
+254 AIASLIGQSRGTGL
-261 QARSQAQLR
+261 LR
-270 TTFQDQGEEQTLLL
+270 TTFQDQGQEQTLLL

-294 ATALPTSLLTQDS
+294 ATALPTSTLTQDS
-307 RDVLTTLASIQLPL
+307 QDVLTTLAAIQLPL
-321 VGLLFGL
+321 VGLLFVL
-328 MLLAVSQLGNRL
+328 MLLAITQLGSRL

-365 HDELDHIALSVNRFI
+365 NDELDHIALSVNRFI

-392 ATDLITQELA
+392 ATDLITRELA
-402 RLDQQTGQARRILNE
+402 QLDQQTGQARRILGE
-417 HAAETEQVVTALTE
+417 HAAETDQVVTALTE

-455 QAANSRTVVGSASA
+455 QAANSRKVVGSASA

-488 QEDAQQIGSVLGVIG
+488 QEDAKQIGSVLGVIG

-536 VRALAARTQNSTA
+536 VRALAARTQKSTA

-563 EAVVAME
+563 DAVVAME
-570 HTKRSCQA
+570 QTKRSCQA

-586 TGGLDNMADS
+586 TGGLDSMADS
-596 VVRIHDL
+596 VVQIHDL

-609 AAEEQSRVTEEINRN
+609 AAEEQSRVTEEINHN
-624 MVSIRDMLNLLLE
+624 MVSIRDMLNLLVE
-637 NGQHTE
+637 NGRNTE
-643 QSSAALLSSNRQ
+643 QSAESLLNSNRQ
-655 LLALVHRFKV
+655 LLALVRRFKV

>member
-1 MGWSL
+1 MGWNL
-6 GTIKGRYS
+6 GTIKGRYT
-14 AVFVGFMALVCALT
+14 AVFLGFMALVCALT
-28 VFGIQLWIK
+28 VIGIQLWIK

-102 GGGIWPLPDQREA
+102 GGGIWPLPEKREA
-115 GRAKFS
+115 SRAKFS
-121 TFYHRDTANKLIPNT
+121 TFYHRDAANALIPNT

-154 GQQAPQG
+154 GQQAPRG
-161 MCAWAAAYKDG
+161 MCVWAAAYKDG

-181 AMGIYRNGTL
+181 AMGIYRDGAL
-191 FGVSTID
+191 YGVSTID
-198 VTLGFFND
+198 VTLGFFNE
-206 LVASKEQEIGGQ
+206 LVARKEQEIGGQ

-225 GKILSRNARLN
+225 GKILSKNARLG

-246 HADYPFAS
+246 HADYPFAG

-261 QARSQAQLR
+261 QDASKGLLR
-270 TTFQDQGEEQTLLL
+270 TTFQDQGEEQTLLME
-284 QAIEGTPWLL
+284 AIEGTPWLL
-294 ATALPTSLLTQDS
+294 ATALPTRILTQDS
-307 RDVLTTLASIQLPL
+307 RDVLATLAAIQLPL
-321 VGLLFGL
+321 VGLLFVL
-328 MLLAVSQLGNRL
+328 MVLAISQLGSRL
-340 QTLKQNI
+340 QTLKLNI

-365 HDELDHIALSVNRFI
+365 HDELDNIALSVNRFI

-392 ATDLITQELA
+392 ATDLITRELA
-402 RLDQQTGQARRILNE
+402 QLDQQTGQARRILGE
-417 HAAETEQVVTALTE
+417 HASETDQVVTALTE

-455 QAANSRTVVGSASA
+455 QAANSRKVVGSASA

-488 QEDAQQIGSVLGVIG
+488 QEDAKQIGSVLGVIG

-570 HTKRSCQA
+570 QTKRSCQA

-586 TGGLDNMADS
+586 TGGLDSMADS
-596 VVRIHDL
+596 VVQIHDL

-624 MVSIRDMLNLLLE
+624 MVSIRDMLNLLVQ
-637 NGQHTE
+637 NGSQTE
-643 QSSAALLSSNRQ
+643 QSAASLLGSNRQ
-655 LLALVHRFKV
+655 LLALVRRFKV

>member
-1 MGWSL
+1 MGWNL
-6 GTIKGRYS
+6 GTIKGRYT
-14 AVFVGFMALVCALT
+14 AVFLGFMALVCALT
-28 VFGIQLWIK
+28 VIGIQLWIK

-102 GGGIWPLPDQREA
+102 GGGIWPLPDKREA

-121 TFYHRDTANKLIPNT
+121 TFYHRDAANALIPNT

-154 GQQAPQG
+154 GQQAPRG
-161 MCAWAAAYKDG
+161 MCVWAAAYKDG

-181 AMGIYRNGTL
+181 AMGIYRDGAL
-191 FGVSTID
+191 YGVSTID
-198 VTLGFFND
+198 VTLGFFNE
-206 LVASKEQEIGGQ
+206 LVARKEQEIGGQ

-225 GKILSRNARLN
+225 GKILSKNARLG

-246 HADYPFAS
+246 HADYPFAG

-261 QARSQAQLR
+261 QDASKGLLR
-270 TTFQDQGEEQTLLL
+270 TTFQDQGEEQTLLMET
-284 QAIEGTPWLL
+284 IEGTPWLL
-294 ATALPTSLLTQDS
+294 ATALPTRILTQDS
-307 RDVLTTLASIQLPL
+307 RDVLATLASIQLPL
-321 VGLLFGL
+321 VGLLFVL
-328 MLLAVSQLGNRL
+328 MVLAISQLGSRL
-340 QTLKQNI
+340 QTLKLNI

-365 HDELDHIALSVNRFI
+365 HDELDNIALSVNRFI

-392 ATDLITQELA
+392 ATDLITRELA
-402 RLDQQTGQARRILNE
+402 QLDQQTGQARRILGE
-417 HAAETEQVVTALTE
+417 HASETDQVVTALTE

-455 QAANSRTVVGSASA
+455 QAANSRKVVGSASA

-488 QEDAQQIGSVLGVIG
+488 QEDAKQIGSVLGVIG

-570 HTKRSCQA
+570 QTKRSCQA

-586 TGGLDNMADS
+586 TGGLDSMADS
-596 VVRIHDL
+596 VVQIHDL

-624 MVSIRDMLNLLLE
+624 MVSIRDMLNLLVQ
-637 NGQHTE
+637 NGSQTE
-643 QSSAALLSSNRQ
+643 QSAASLLGSNRQ
-655 LLALVHRFKV
+655 LLALVRRFKV

>member
-121 TFYHRDTANKLIPNT
+121 TFYHRDAANKLIPNT

-191 FGVSTID
+191 YGVSTID

-218 VMIVEAD
+218 
-225 GKILSRNARLN
+225 
-236 GDVVLGNLSA
+236 
-246 HADYPFAS
+246 
-254 AIAGLLG
+254 
-261 QARSQAQLR
+261 
-270 TTFQDQGEEQTLLL
+270 QG
-284 QAIEGTPWLL
+284 
-294 ATALPTSLLTQDS
+294 
-307 RDVLTTLASIQLPL
+307 
-321 VGLLFGL
+321 
-328 MLLAVSQLGNRL
+328 
-340 QTLKQNI
+340 
-347 DALSAGDADLTAR
+347 AGDRWPGD
-360 IQVKG
+360 
-365 HDELDHIALSVNRFI
+365 D
-380 AYLQQMMVQVTD
+380 
-392 ATDLITQELA
+392 
-402 RLDQQTGQARRILNE
+402 RR
-417 HAAETEQVVTALTE
+417 
-431 LSSTA
+431 
-436 DSVAQHASDSAS
+436 
-448 FTEAANG
+448 G
-455 QAANSRTVVGSASA
+455 
-469 SVVALI
+469 
-475 DEVDLAAAKVLEM
+475 
-488 QEDAQQIGSVLGVIG
+488 
-503 GIAAQTNLL
+503 
-512 ALNAAIEAAR
+512 
-522 AGEQGRGFAVVADE
+522 
-536 VRALAARTQNSTA
+536 
-549 EVGSM
+549 
-554 LSRLTQGVA
+554 
-563 EAVVAME
+563 
-570 HTKRSCQA
+570 
-578 AADTTGQV
+578 
-586 TGGLDNMADS
+586 
-596 VVRIHDL
+596 
-603 SSQIAT
+603 
-609 AAEEQSRVTEEINRN
+609 
-624 MVSIRDMLNLLLE
+624 
-637 NGQHTE
+637 
-643 QSSAALLSSNRQ
+643 
-655 LLALVHRFKV
+655 

>member
-1 MGWSL
+1 M
-6 GTIKGRYS
+6 
-14 AVFVGFMALVCALT
+14 
-28 VFGIQLWIK
+28 
-37 PALQKAGE
+37 
-45 QNVALRVSEIATDI
+45 ALRVSEIATDI

-102 GGGIWPLPDQREA
+102 GGGIWPLPDKREA

-121 TFYHRDTANKLIPNT
+121 TFYHRDAANALIPNT

-154 GQQAPQG
+154 GQQAPRG
-161 MCAWAAAYKDG
+161 MCVWAAAYKDG

-181 AMGIYRNGTL
+181 AMGIYRDGAL
-191 FGVSTID
+191 YGVSTID
-198 VTLGFFND
+198 VTLGFFNE
-206 LVASKEQEIGGQ
+206 LVARKEQEIGGQ

-225 GKILSRNARLN
+225 GKILSKNARLG

-246 HADYPFAS
+246 HADYPFAG

-261 QARSQAQLR
+261 QDASKGLLR
-270 TTFQDQGEEQTLLL
+270 TTFQDQGEEQTLLME
-284 QAIEGTPWLL
+284 AIEGTPWLL
-294 ATALPTSLLTQDS
+294 ATALPTRILTQDS
-307 RDVLTTLASIQLPL
+307 RDVLATLAAIQLPL
-321 VGLLFGL
+321 VGLLFVL
-328 MLLAVSQLGNRL
+328 MVLAIRQLGSRL
-340 QTLKQNI
+340 QTLKLNI

-365 HDELDHIALSVNRFI
+365 HDELDNIALSVNRFI

-392 ATDLITQELA
+392 ATDLITRELA
-402 RLDQQTGQARRILNE
+402 QLDQQTGQARRILGE
-417 HAAETEQVVTALTE
+417 HASETDQVVTALTE

-455 QAANSRTVVGSASA
+455 QAANSRKVVGSASA

-488 QEDAQQIGSVLGVIG
+488 QEDAKQIGSVLGVIG

-570 HTKRSCQA
+570 QTKRSCQA

-596 VVRIHDL
+596 VVQIHDL

-624 MVSIRDMLNLLLE
+624 MVSIRDMLNLLVQ
-637 NGQHTE
+637 NGSQTE
-643 QSSAALLSSNRQ
+643 QSAASLLGSNRQ
-655 LLALVHRFKV
+655 LLALVRRFKV

>member
-6 GTIKGRYS
+6 GTIKGRYT

-28 VFGIQLWIK
+28 VIGIQIWIK

-102 GGGIWPLPDQREA
+102 GGGIWPLPEKREA

-121 TFYHRDTANKLIPNT
+121 TFYHRDAANALIPNT

-154 GQQAPQG
+154 GQQAPRG
-161 MCAWAAAYKDG
+161 MCVWAAAYKDG

-181 AMGIYRNGTL
+181 AMGIYKDGAL
-191 FGVSTID
+191 YGVSTID
-198 VTLGFFND
+198 VTLGFFNE
-206 LVASKEQEIGGQ
+206 LVARKEQEIGGQ

-225 GKILSRNARLN
+225 GKILSKNARLG

-246 HADYPFAS
+246 HADYPFAG

-261 QARSQAQLR
+261 QDASKGLLR
-270 TTFQDQGEEQTLLL
+270 TTFQDQGEEQTLLME
-284 QAIEGTPWLL
+284 AIEGTPWLL
-294 ATALPTSLLTQDS
+294 ATALPTRTLTQDS
-307 RDVLTTLASIQLPL
+307 RDVLATLASIQLPL
-321 VGLLFGL
+321 VGLLFVL
-328 MLLAVSQLGNRL
+328 MVLAISQLGSRL
-340 QTLKQNI
+340 QTLKLNI

-365 HDELDHIALSVNRFI
+365 HDELDNIALSVNRFI

-392 ATDLITQELA
+392 ATDLITRELA
-402 RLDQQTGQARRILNE
+402 QLDQQTGQARRILGE
-417 HAAETEQVVTALTE
+417 HASETDQVVTALTE

-436 DSVAQHASDSAS
+436 DSVAQHAGDSAS

-455 QAANSRTVVGSASA
+455 QAANSRKVVGSASA

-475 DEVDLAAAKVLEM
+475 DEVDLATAKVLEM
-488 QEDAQQIGSVLGVIG
+488 QEDAKQIGSVLGVIG

-570 HTKRSCQA
+570 QTKRSCQA

-586 TGGLDNMADS
+586 TGGLDSMADS
-596 VVRIHDL
+596 VVQIHDL

-624 MVSIRDMLNLLLE
+624 MVSIRDMLNLLVQ
-637 NGQHTE
+637 NGSQTE
-643 QSSAALLSSNRQ
+643 QSAASLLGSNRQ
-655 LLALVHRFKV
+655 LLALVRRFKV

>member
-1 MGWSL
+1 M
-6 GTIKGRYS
+6 
-14 AVFVGFMALVCALT
+14 
-28 VFGIQLWIK
+28 
-37 PALQKAGE
+37 
-45 QNVALRVSEIATDI
+45 RVSEIATDI

-86 ALLPALIDQ
+86 TLLPALIDQ

-102 GGGIWPLPDQREA
+102 GGGIWPLPNKREA

-121 TFYHRDTANKLIPNT
+121 TFYHRDAANALIPNT

-154 GQQAPQG
+154 GQQAPRG
-161 MCAWAAAYKDG
+161 MCVWAAAYKDG

-181 AMGIYRNGTL
+181 AMGIYKDGAL
-191 FGVSTID
+191 YGVSTID

-206 LVASKEQEIGGQ
+206 LVARKEQEIGGQ

-225 GKILSRNARLN
+225 GKILSKNARLG

-246 HADYPFAS
+246 HADYPFAG

-261 QARSQAQLR
+261 QDASKGLLR
-270 TTFQDQGEEQTLLL
+270 TTFQDQGEEQTLLM

-294 ATALPTSLLTQDS
+294 ATALPTSTLTQDS
-307 RDVLTTLASIQLPL
+307 RDVLATLASIQLPL
-321 VGLLFGL
+321 VGLLFVL
-328 MLLAVSQLGNRL
+328 MVLAISQLGSRL
-340 QTLKQNI
+340 QTLKLNI

-365 HDELDHIALSVNRFI
+365 HDELDNIALSVNRFI

-392 ATDLITQELA
+392 ATDLITRELA
-402 RLDQQTGQARRILNE
+402 QLDQQTGQARRILGE
-417 HAAETEQVVTALTE
+417 HASETDQVVTALTE

-455 QAANSRTVVGSASA
+455 QAANSRKVVGSASA

-488 QEDAQQIGSVLGVIG
+488 QEDAKQIGSVLGVIG

-570 HTKRSCQA
+570 QTKRSCQA

-586 TGGLDNMADS
+586 TGGLDSMADS
-596 VVRIHDL
+596 VVQIHDL

-624 MVSIRDMLNLLLE
+624 MVSIRDMLSLLVQ
-637 NGQHTE
+637 NGSQTE
-643 QSSAALLSSNRQ
+643 QSAATLLGSNRQ
-655 LLALVHRFKV
+655 LLALVRRFKV

>member
-1 MGWSL
+1 M
-6 GTIKGRYS
+6 
-14 AVFVGFMALVCALT
+14 
-28 VFGIQLWIK
+28 
-37 PALQKAGE
+37 
-45 QNVALRVSEIATDI
+45 
-59 RDQLNGVQSQSRSI
+59 
-73 TQLVAQL
+73 
-80 PSEQID
+80 
-86 ALLPALIDQ
+86 
-95 YGNAMVF
+95 
-102 GGGIWPLPDQREA
+102 WPLPDKREA

-121 TFYHRDTANKLIPNT
+121 TFYHRDAANALIPNT

-154 GQQAPQG
+154 GQQAPRG
-161 MCAWAAAYKDG
+161 MCVWAAAYKDG

-181 AMGIYRNGTL
+181 AMGIYRDGAL
-191 FGVSTID
+191 YGVSTID
-198 VTLGFFND
+198 VTLGFFNE
-206 LVASKEQEIGGQ
+206 LVARKEQEIGGQ

-225 GKILSRNARLN
+225 GKILSKNARLG

-246 HADYPFAS
+246 HADYPFAG

-261 QARSQAQLR
+261 QDASKGLLR
-270 TTFQDQGEEQTLLL
+270 TTFQDQGEEQTLLME
-284 QAIEGTPWLL
+284 AIEGTPWLL
-294 ATALPTSLLTQDS
+294 ATALPTRTLTQDS
-307 RDVLTTLASIQLPL
+307 RDVLATLAAIQLPL
-321 VGLLFGL
+321 VGLLFVL
-328 MLLAVSQLGNRL
+328 MVLAISQLGSRL
-340 QTLKQNI
+340 QTLKLNI

-365 HDELDHIALSVNRFI
+365 HDELDNIALSVNRFI

-392 ATDLITQELA
+392 ATDLITRELA
-402 RLDQQTGQARRILNE
+402 QLDQQTGQARRILGE
-417 HAAETEQVVTALTE
+417 HASETDQVVTALTE

-455 QAANSRTVVGSASA
+455 QAANSRKVVGSASA

-488 QEDAQQIGSVLGVIG
+488 QEDAKQIGSVLGVIG

-570 HTKRSCQA
+570 QTKRSCQA

-586 TGGLDNMADS
+586 TGGLDSMADS
-596 VVRIHDL
+596 VVQIHDL

-624 MVSIRDMLNLLLE
+624 MVSIRDMLNLLVQ
-637 NGQHTE
+637 NGSQTE
-643 QSSAALLSSNRQ
+643 QSAASLLGSNRQ
-655 LLALVHRFKV
+655 LLALVRRFKV

>member
-6 GTIKGRYS
+6 GTIKGRYT
-14 AVFVGFMALVCALT
+14 AVFVGFMVLVCALT
-28 VFGIQLWIK
+28 VIGIQIWIK

-45 QNVALRVSEIATDI
+45 QNVTLLVSEIATDI
-59 RDQLNGVQSQSRSI
+59 LDELNGVQSQSRSI

-121 TFYHRDTANKLIPNT
+121 TFFHRDAANKLIPNT

-161 MCAWAAAYKDG
+161 MCVWAAAYKDG

-181 AMGIYRNGTL
+181 AMGIYRNGAL

-206 LVASKEQEIGGQ
+206 LVARKEQEIGGQ
-218 VMIVEAD
+218 VMIIEAD
-225 GKILSRNARLN
+225 GKILSKNARLN

-246 HADYPFAS
+246 HADYPFAG
-254 AIAGLLG
+254 AIASLLG
-261 QARSQAQLR
+261 QSRGTGLLR
-270 TTFQDQGEEQTLLL
+270 TTFQDQGQEQTLLL

-294 ATALPTSLLTQDS
+294 ATALPTSTLTQDS
-307 RDVLTTLASIQLPL
+307 QDVLTTLAAIQLPL
-321 VGLLFGL
+321 VGLLFVL
-328 MLLAVSQLGNRL
+328 MLLAITQLGSRL

-360 IQVKG
+360 IQVMG
-365 HDELDHIALSVNRFI
+365 NDELDHIALSVNRFI

-392 ATDLITQELA
+392 ATDLITRELA
-402 RLDQQTGQARRILNE
+402 QLDQQTGQARRILGE
-417 HAAETEQVVTALTE
+417 HAAETDQVVTALTE

-455 QAANSRTVVGSASA
+455 QAANSRKVVGSASA

-488 QEDAQQIGSVLGVIG
+488 QEDAKQIGSVLGVIG

-536 VRALAARTQNSTA
+536 VRALAARTQKSTA

-563 EAVVAME
+563 DAVVAME
-570 HTKRSCQA
+570 QTKRSCQA

-586 TGGLDNMADS
+586 TGGLDSMADS
-596 VVRIHDL
+596 VVQIHDL

-624 MVSIRDMLNLLLE
+624 MVSIRDMLNLLVE
-637 NGQHTE
+637 NGRNTE
-643 QSSAALLSSNRQ
+643 QSAESLLSSNRQ
-655 LLALVHRFKV
+655 LLALVRRFKV

>member
-6 GTIKGRYS
+6 GTIKGRYT
-14 AVFVGFMALVCALT
+14 AVFVGFMVLVCALT
-28 VFGIQLWIK
+28 VIGIQIWIK

-45 QNVALRVSEIATDI
+45 QNVTLLVSEIATDI
-59 RDQLNGVQSQSRSI
+59 LDELNGVQSQSRSI

-121 TFYHRDTANKLIPNT
+121 TFFHRDAANKLIPNT

-161 MCAWAAAYKDG
+161 MCVWAAAYKDG

-181 AMGIYRNGTL
+181 AMGIYRNGAL

-206 LVASKEQEIGGQ
+206 LVARKEQEIGGQ
-218 VMIVEAD
+218 VMIIEAD
-225 GKILSRNARLN
+225 GKILSKNARLN

-246 HADYPFAS
+246 HADYPFAG
-254 AIAGLLG
+254 AIASLLG
-261 QARSQAQLR
+261 QSRGTGLLR
-270 TTFQDQGEEQTLLL
+270 TTFQDQGQEQTLLL

-294 ATALPTSLLTQDS
+294 ATALPTSTLTQDS
-307 RDVLTTLASIQLPL
+307 QDVLTTLAAIQLPL
-321 VGLLFGL
+321 VGLLFVL
-328 MLLAVSQLGNRL
+328 MLLAITQLGSRL

-365 HDELDHIALSVNRFI
+365 NDELDHIALSVNRFI

-392 ATDLITQELA
+392 ATDLITRELA
-402 RLDQQTGQARRILNE
+402 QLDQQTGQARRILGE
-417 HAAETEQVVTALTE
+417 HAAETDQVVTALTE

-455 QAANSRTVVGSASA
+455 QAANSRKVVGSASA

-488 QEDAQQIGSVLGVIG
+488 QEDAKQIGSVLGVIG

-536 VRALAARTQNSTA
+536 VRALAARTQKSTA

-563 EAVVAME
+563 DAVVAME
-570 HTKRSCQA
+570 QTKRSCQA

-586 TGGLDNMADS
+586 TGGLDSMADS
-596 VVRIHDL
+596 VVQIHDL

-624 MVSIRDMLNLLLE
+624 MVSIRDMLNLLVE
-637 NGQHTE
+637 NGRNTE
-643 QSSAALLSSNRQ
+643 QSAESLLSSNRQ
-655 LLALVHRFKV
+655 LLALVRRFKV

>member
-1 MGWSL
+1 MGWNL
-6 GTIKGRYS
+6 GTIKGRYT
-14 AVFVGFMALVCALT
+14 AVFLGFMALVCALT
-28 VFGIQLWIK
+28 VIGIQLWIK

-102 GGGIWPLPDQREA
+102 GGGIWPLPEKREA

-121 TFYHRDTANKLIPNT
+121 TFYHRDAANALIPNT

-154 GQQAPQG
+154 GQQAPRG
-161 MCAWAAAYKDG
+161 MCVWAAAYKDG

-181 AMGIYRNGTL
+181 AMGIYRDGAL
-191 FGVSTID
+191 YGVSTID
-198 VTLGFFND
+198 VTLGFFNE
-206 LVASKEQEIGGQ
+206 LVARKEQEIGGQ

-225 GKILSRNARLN
+225 GKILSKNARLG

-246 HADYPFAS
+246 HADYPFAG

-261 QARSQAQLR
+261 QDASKGLLR
-270 TTFQDQGEEQTLLL
+270 TTFQDQGEEQTLLME
-284 QAIEGTPWLL
+284 AIEGTPWLL
-294 ATALPTSLLTQDS
+294 ATALPTRILTQDS
-307 RDVLTTLASIQLPL
+307 RDVLATLAAIQLPL
-321 VGLLFGL
+321 VGLLFVL
-328 MLLAVSQLGNRL
+328 MVLAISQLGSRL
-340 QTLKQNI
+340 QTLKLNI

-365 HDELDHIALSVNRFI
+365 HDELDNIALSVNRFI

-392 ATDLITQELA
+392 ATDLITRELA
-402 RLDQQTGQARRILNE
+402 QLDQQTGQARRILGE
-417 HAAETEQVVTALTE
+417 HASETDQVVTALTE

-455 QAANSRTVVGSASA
+455 QAANSRKVVGSASA

-488 QEDAQQIGSVLGVIG
+488 QEDAKQIGSVLGVIG

-570 HTKRSCQA
+570 QTKRSCQA

-586 TGGLDNMADS
+586 TGGLDSMADS
-596 VVRIHDL
+596 VVQIHDL

-624 MVSIRDMLNLLLE
+624 MVSIRDMLNLLVQ
-637 NGQHTE
+637 NGSQTE
-643 QSSAALLSSNRQ
+643 QSAATLLGSNRQ
-655 LLALVHRFKV
+655 LLALVRRFKV